1 METVEKYGSSVIS
14 AERTREILRGFCIL
28 ILTNR
33 ITNFAELYT
42 YTEDA
47 PDDVFD
53 VFCRKSAFLN
63 RMCEANAQ
71 RPGLYKSKAEDILN
85 EDTHDNYWGK

>member
-1 METVEKYGSSVIS
+1 METKERYGSVSVS
-14 AERTREILRGFCIL
+14 ADRMREILRGFCIL
-28 ILTNR
+28 ILTNK
-33 ITNFAELYT
+33 ITNLAELYT

-47 PDDVFD
+47 PEDVFE

-71 RPGLYKSKAEDILN
+71 HPGKYKSKAENLIMDDPH
-85 EDTHDNYWGK
+85 EKYWVN